1 MLLWSYE
8 RHIPPFL
15 FFCIQ
20 ARNRLCDEL
29 LTIDQIIII
38 GTYWWLWG
46 KEILPW
52 FLNKHIFILVH
63 DFMSAIHMDLT
74 DYVIHLYS
82 YVQENMFNS
91 ILTWYNDIVYRSD
104 WNLLFIWNRRK
115 HPYIQLIK
123 TQIFDAV
130 HAFKERWK
138 R

>member
-15 FFCIQ
+15 FLFSSKKPSVWWI
-20 ARNRLCDEL
+20 ADHRPNYHYWHLLMTVGKRNITLISKQ
-29 LTIDQIIII
+29 T
-38 GTYWWLWG
+38 
-46 KEILPW
+46 
-52 FLNKHIFILVH
+52 HFILVH